1 MQLSEQLLSF
11 LANHYVDVIFI
22 LNFARKDDE
31 HRLQGVEIG
40 IEDFTVVLLLSSA
53 IWNLLV
59 HAHGLYESIVVKID
73 ALHFVLLR
81 AESTDLSLVGVY
93 HL

>member
-11 LANHYVDVIFI
+11 LANHHVDVVFI
-22 LNFARKDDE
+22 LFLARKDDQ

-40 IEDFTVVLLLSSA
+40 IEVFAVVLLLCRA

-59 HAHGLYESIVVKID
+59 HAQGLFESIVEEVD
-73 ALHFVLLR
+73 VLHFVLLR
-81 AESTDLSLVGVY
+81 AESTG
-93 HL
+93 

>member
-1 MQLSEQLLSF
+1 M
-11 LANHYVDVIFI
+11 IFI
-22 LNFARKDDE
+22 LRFARKDDE

-40 IEDFTVVLLLSSA
+40 IHDFTVVVLLSSA
-53 IWNLLV
+53 CWNSLV
-59 HAHGLYESIVVKID
+59 HVHGLFESIVVGVD
-73 ALHFVLLR
+73 VLHFVQLR